1 MIAQGQDPAA
11 GTPHLVQAQIVLAHD
26 IVGIDQVLA
35 LLLADDLSHD
45 EDHALQINQWTLID
59 MSQLPAIAVDLL
71 VAERALLNER
81 GTGKGTARVS
91 KTGTESLVVTGT
103 SLGLPR
109 ETESQKRINQ
119 AIGIVTETK
128 RPSKAMIKM
137 MLEIMIKPAIMTV
150 TG

>member
-1 MIAQGQDPAA
+1 
-11 GTPHLVQAQIVLAHD
+11 
-26 IVGIDQVLA
+26 
-35 LLLADDLSHD
+35 
-45 EDHALQINQWTLID
+45 

-91 KTGTESLVVTGT
+91 KTGTESLVVTDT
-103 SLGLPR
+103 SLGLLR

-119 AIGIVTETK
+119 AIGIVTETTTAIK
-128 RPSKAMIKM
+128 SMIKM
-137 MLEIMIKPAIMTV
+137 VLETMIKPVIATV